1 MPLGEAN
8 DLISKESHCLN
19 KLGPRILSL
28 SCPEFKNKHEDALG
42 VFVKS
47 VVSKPC
53 LTKALNKLLWW
64 VWVFRHLRNN

>member
-28 SCPEFKNKHEDALG
+28 SCPEFKNKHEDSLG

-47 VVSKPC
+47 GLSPNLV
-53 LTKALNKLLWW
+53 LQKL
-64 VWVFRHLRNN
+64 